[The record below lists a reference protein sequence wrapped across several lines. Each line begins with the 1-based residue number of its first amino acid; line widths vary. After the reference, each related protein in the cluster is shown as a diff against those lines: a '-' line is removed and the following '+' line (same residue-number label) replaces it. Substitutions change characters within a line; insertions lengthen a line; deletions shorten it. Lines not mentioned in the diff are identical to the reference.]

1 MKLIGRFMSPFT
13 RRVAVSLKIQG
24 LDFEHL
30 DLSTATEA
38 DEIRKYNPMVRVP
51 TVVLDDSETLVDS
64 DAILDWFDEQSGPDK
79 RLIPEKGEARR
90 NVLQLVS
97 WATAAGDKTVIAFY
111 ERTRRPEEMV
121 YLPSVEGAEGQLL
134 EAFGVLETAASKSN
148 GCLSLSHRLSLRVPD
163 AGCFEGTMLTLHIL
177 LSRRPIRNPVEKD
190 RPCCH
195 RTTIPTS
202 RGLKGSP

>member
-1 MKLIGRFMSPFT
+1 
-13 RRVAVSLKIQG
+13 
-24 LDFEHL
+24 
-30 DLSTATEA
+30 
-38 DEIRKYNPMVRVP
+38 MVRVP
-51 TVVLDDSETLVDS
+51 TVVLDDGETLIDS

-134 EAFGVLETAASKSN
+134 EAFGVLGQTAVLPHLSKSM
-148 GCLSLSHRLSLRVPD
+148 RL
-163 AGCFEGTMLTLHIL
+163 ACHIL
-177 LSRRPIRNPVEKD
+177 LSRGTGLPKR
-190 RPCCH
+190 
-195 RTTIPTS
+195 TS
-202 RGLKGSP
+202 RLSSFFSSPESYYPICSATGPSRRWMSY

>member
-1 MKLIGRFMSPFT
+1 
-13 RRVAVSLKIQG
+13 
-24 LDFEHL
+24 
-30 DLSTATEA
+30 
-38 DEIRKYNPMVRVP
+38 MVRVP
-51 TVVLDDSETLVDS
+51 TVVLDDGETLIDS

-134 EAFGVLETAASKSN
+134 EAFGVLETAVSEISGWQPDGLPKRTS
-148 GCLSLSHRLSLRVPD
+148 RLSSFFSSPESYYPICSATGPSRRWMFLRNV
-163 AGCFEGTMLTLHIL
+163 LTLHIL
-177 LSRRPIRNPVEKD
+177 LSRRPIR
-190 RPCCH
+190 
-195 RTTIPTS
+195 S
-202 RGLKGSP
+202 S

>member
-13 RRVAVSLKIQG
+13 RRVAVSLKIQD

-38 DEIRKYNPMVRVP
+38 DEIRRYNPMVRVP
-51 TVVLDDSETLVDS
+51 TVVLDDGETLVDS
-64 DAILDWFDEQSGPDK
+64 DAILDWFDEQSGPDN

-134 EAFGVLETAASKSN
+134 EAFGVLETAASKSS
-148 GCLSLSHRLSLRVPD
+148 GWLVGDRISQADISAIVFLQFARIVLPHIFGDRAFPALDALRERAYAAYPAFAETD
-163 AGCFEGTMLTLHIL
+163 PQP
-177 LSRRPIRNPVEKD
+177 S
-190 RPCCH
+190 
-195 RTTIPTS
+195 
-202 RGLKGSP
+202 

>member
-51 TVVLDDSETLVDS
+51 TVVLDDGETLIDS
-64 DAILDWFDEQSGPDK
+64 DAILDWFDEQSGSDK

-134 EAFGVLETAASKSN
+134 EAFGVLETAVSKSS
-148 GCLSLSHRLSLRVPD
+148 GWLVGDRITQADISAIVFLQFSRIVLPHLFGDRAFPALDALRERAYVAYPAFAETD
-163 AGCFEGTMLTLHIL
+163 PQP
-177 LSRRPIRNPVEKD
+177 S
-190 RPCCH
+190 
-195 RTTIPTS
+195 
-202 RGLKGSP
+202 